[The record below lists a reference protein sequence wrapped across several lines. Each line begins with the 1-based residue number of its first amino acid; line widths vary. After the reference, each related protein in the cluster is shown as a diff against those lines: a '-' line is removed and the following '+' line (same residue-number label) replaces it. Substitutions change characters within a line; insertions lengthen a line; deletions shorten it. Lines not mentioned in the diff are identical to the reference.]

1 MRVITHC
8 PACQTQFF
16 ATEQQLNQ
24 HDGKVRCGQCMHV
37 FDARAQM
44 LNISD
49 DNQENVSVSEA
60 LGDLS
65 KAETT
70 AAQEPAS
77 DDSTTARPAQAVS
90 KKSAHTIPEQ
100 PAYFD
105 GISSKAKLKRKLP
118 TNKFKPWLW
127 LIAVAAALLI
137 VIAQTLYFLRNQIA
151 INYPQFKP
159 VLTHACQLLN
169 CKIALPKK
177 IEFIVID
184 DSDMQEDAERSGL
197 VYFSTSLMNTG
208 SHTVAFPDLELTLTD
223 TDEKPVLRRLFK
235 PGEYL
240 HKQLSAE
247 QGFKAGMEIKV
258 KLAITTSG
266 MAVSG
271 YRVFV
276 TY

>member
-49 DNQENVSVSEA
+49 DHQENVSVSEA

-65 KAETT
+65 KAETS

-77 DDSTTARPAQAVS
+77 DDSTTAQPAQAVS

-105 GISSKAKLKRKLP
+105 GISSKAKLKHKLP

-137 VIAQTLYFLRNQIA
+137 VTAQTVYFLRNQIA

-159 VLTHACQLLN
+159 VLTHACQFLN

-208 SHTVAFPDLELTLTD
+208 SHTVAFPELELTLTD

-240 HKQLSAE
+240 DKQLPAE

-266 MAVSG
+266 TAVSG